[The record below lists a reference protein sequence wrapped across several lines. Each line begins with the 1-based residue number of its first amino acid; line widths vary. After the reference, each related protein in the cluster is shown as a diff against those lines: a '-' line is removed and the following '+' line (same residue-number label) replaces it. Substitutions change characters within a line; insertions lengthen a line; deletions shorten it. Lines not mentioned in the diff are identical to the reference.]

1 GTERDGG
8 RDVRDGRRTTD
19 FTREELD
26 KVQQDGFRY
35 LGLLPNEVMNLTPR
49 EFQNMMTGRNEQYLD
64 ELQTYSIFALMMR
77 SVYHSNPK
85 KIMKPKDLFD

>member
-1 GTERDGG
+1 MD
-8 RDVRDGRRTTD
+8 
-19 FTREELD
+19 
-26 KVQQDGFRY
+26 
-35 LGLLPNEVMNLTPR
+35 MSPR

-85 KIMKPKDLFD
+85 KTMKPKDLFDRTKMVTDEQKKKYIEDLAKKAEENMQFLQNLNFG

>member
-1 GTERDGG
+1 
-8 RDVRDGRRTTD
+8 
-19 FTREELD
+19 
-26 KVQQDGFRY
+26 
-35 LGLLPNEVMNLTPR
+35 MNLSPR

-85 KIMKPKDLFD
+85 KSMKPKDLFDRSKMVTDEQKKKSIENRAKQTEEDMKFLQNLNLG

>member
-1 GTERDGG
+1 
-8 RDVRDGRRTTD
+8 
-19 FTREELD
+19 
-26 KVQQDGFRY
+26 
-35 LGLLPNEVMNLTPR
+35 LLPNEVMNLTPR

-85 KIMKPKDLFD
+85 KTMKPKDLFDRSKMVTDEQKKKSIENRAKQAEEDMQFLQNLNFG